1 MTDRH
6 TRALLLLGSPRRLG
20 ASAKM
25 RGYLADRLVEA
36 GCEVR
41 TLSLV
46 KLIGTEKGRAKLA
59 TEAAWAGLCLL
70 CAPVYVDGLP
80 GPVVR
85 ALEFLSD
92 DRPAFVP
99 GTRFAAVVVCGFPES
114 ENTAIALD
122 MCRLF
127 ARRAGLE
134 FAGGLGVGGA
144 GAFSDK
150 PLETQGAL
158 TLRLRQGL
166 DQAALA
172 FARGQ
177 AIPESAVRLAAG
189 PHVNRRFYLF
199 MASLGMLTQAR
210 KHRVLRKLWRTPFQ
224 KP

>member
-6 TRALLLLGSPRRLG
+6 TRALLLLGSPRRQG

-25 RGYLADRLVEA
+25 RNYLSDRLTEA
-36 GCEVR
+36 GCEVKS
-41 TLSLV
+41 LSLPG
-46 KLIGTEKGRAKLA
+46 LIGSDEGRARLA
-59 TEAAWAGLCLL
+59 AEAAWAGLCLL
-70 CAPVYVDGLP
+70 CVPVYVDGLP

-92 DRPAFVP
+92 ERPVFFP
-99 GTRFAAVVVCGFPES
+99 GIRFAAVVVCGFPES
-114 ENTAIALD
+114 EHTAVALD

-134 FAGGLGVGGA
+134 FSGGLGVGGA
-144 GAFSDK
+144 GALSDK
-150 PLETQGAL
+150 PLEDQGAL

-172 FARGQ
+172 LARGD
-177 AIPESAVRLAAG
+177 AVPESAARLAAG
-189 PHVNRRFYLF
+189 PLVNRRVYLF

-210 KHRVLRKLWRTPFQ
+210 KHNALGRLWRTPFE